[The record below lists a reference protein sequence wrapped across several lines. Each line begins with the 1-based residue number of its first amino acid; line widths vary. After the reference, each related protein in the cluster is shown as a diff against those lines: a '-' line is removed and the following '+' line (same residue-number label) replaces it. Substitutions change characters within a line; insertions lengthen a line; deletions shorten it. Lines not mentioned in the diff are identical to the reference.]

1 MNTSLKKRMKEPED
15 ENRRLKKMYAEERI
29 NSEIRKAALG
39 WQIVPIA
46 QSVIDDFTREGLGIE
61 ADFSLPGK
69 RVIRTLERSIEWR
82 GSPRTI
88 RCDNGRNT
96 VQ

>member
-1 MNTSLKKRMKEPED
+1 MDGRSF
-15 ENRRLKKMYAEERI
+15 RLL
-29 NSEIRKAALG
+29 NL
-39 WQIVPIA
+39 
-46 QSVIDDFTREGLGIE
+46 IDDFTREGLGIE

-88 RCDNGRNT
+88 RCDNGPEYCAVMTNWAQQQGIRLEYT
-96 VQ
+96 KPGDLSTALVQPAS